1 MSLVGKQFPDIQIK
15 GINFSGEEI
24 TLNLST
30 PGMKKLL
37 FWYPK
42 DFSFVCPTELH
53 AFQEKLEEFAKR
65 GVHVYGISCDTLEV
79 HMAWLDTPKDQG
91 GIQGVTYPI
100 LSDSRRELSKEL
112 KILDYET
119 EFFWDDDVNDQAKK
133 VIHDGDN
140 VTYRATYLID
150 ETGRV
155 FHESINDMPLGRN
168 IDEFLRIIDA
178 KLYVEEKGEG
188 CPANWENGK
197 K

>member
-1 MSLVGKQFPDIQIK
+1 MSFVGKQFPDVEIK
-15 GINFSGEEI
+15 AINFSGEEI
-24 TLNLST
+24 ILNLST

-53 AFQEKLEEFAKR
+53 AFQGKLEEFAKR
-65 GVHVYGISCDTLEV
+65 GVHVYAASCDTLEV
-79 HMAWLDTPKDQG
+79 HMAWLDIPKDQG

-100 LSDSRRELSKEL
+100 ISDSRRELSKEL

-119 EFFWDDDVNDQAKK
+119 EFFWDDDVGDQSKK
-133 VIHDGDN
+133 VVQDGDN

-168 IDEFLRIIDA
+168 IDEYLRIIDA
-178 KLYVEEKGEG
+178 KLFVEERGEG
-188 CPANWENGK
+188 CPANWTSNR
-197 K
+197 